1 MTPKLLED
9 FFPLKREY
17 PHWDYVIA
25 MWELTKKEDNIYS
38 KAIFL
43 TNIFKLV
50 KNEIHERY
58 REQLDENA
66 MNCAVLDFMKKIL
79 K

>member
-17 PHWDYVIA
+17 PQWDYVIA

-38 KAIFL
+38 K
-43 TNIFKLV
+43 IFKLV
-50 KNEIHERY
+50 KNEIHEKY

-66 MNCAVLDFMKKIL
+66 MNCAVLDFMKNLL

>member
-17 PHWDYVIA
+17 PQWDYVIA

-38 KAIFL
+38 K
-43 TNIFKLV
+43 IFKLV

-79 K
+79 R

>member
-17 PHWDYVIA
+17 PQWDYVIA

-38 KAIFL
+38 K
-43 TNIFKLV
+43 IFKLV

-66 MNCAVLDFMKKIL
+66 MNCAVLDFMKNIL